1 MCIYYQGKKKLTH
14 PKACKFERVGQTGF
28 EPTTSTSRTSRAT
41 NCAIARIKYYKFN
54 KIDDDCQDV
63 ILFDFAK
70 CDWKKKIKRAKKNL
84 KDKLSGL
91 LASDGARTRDLR
103 RDRPAR

>member
-14 PKACKFERVGQTGF
+14 PKACKFESVGQTGF

-70 CDWKKKIKRAKKNL
+70 TVLTEKSKGQKK
-84 KDKLSGL
+84 
-91 LASDGARTRDLR
+91 T
-103 RDRPAR
+103 